1 MTQIKFGTDGWRG
14 LIADDFTF
22 ENVRRVAAAIAG
34 YVLKHEDS
42 TRGIVIGYDTRFLS
56 DRFARAV
63 AEVIAGAGIPV
74 LLANDYVPT
83 PAVSYNVKKLGASGG
98 VMVTSS
104 HNPWN
109 WNGIKFK
116 AKFGGSATPA
126 IMKLIEDEL
135 AAGTMPS
142 GRAAKVPAAKIE
154 EVDLKPAYVEAVT
167 HFADLDL
174 IRRANFKFAIDSMYG
189 SGRGVLPK
197 IFDAQGIRYVAIRQE
212 VNPLFPGI
220 NPEPILPHVA
230 LLQETV
236 VKEKCYAGLA
246 TDGDADRIGAV
257 TEDGS
262 FVDSHKCM
270 AILLNWLLVHKKW
283 PGDVVRAFN
292 TTGMID
298 RIAAKFGRKLHE
310 TSIGFKYIADLMME
324 HEILIGGEESGGIG
338 YGRFLPERDGILN
351 SLLLANVM
359 AEEKKP
365 LGQLV
370 ADLQREFG
378 AHYYGRRDLHISD
391 EIKNDAI
398 RRAAD
403 LRMTRLGAYS
413 ILRKENRDGVK
424 CYLDAPKHG
433 DGADAWVL
441 FRASGTEP
449 MLRCYAEAA
458 APDLVEEILETGERF
473 VRQA

>member
-22 ENVRRVAAAIAG
+22 DNVRRVASAIAS
-34 YVLKHEDS
+34 YVLKNEDAAK
-42 TRGIVIGYDTRFLS
+42 GVIIGYDTRFVS
-56 DRFARAV
+56 DRAARIV
-63 AEVIAGAGIPV
+63 AEVVANAGVPV
-74 LLANDYVPT
+74 LLSNDYVPT
-83 PAVSYNVKKLGASGG
+83 PTVSYNVKKLGAAGG

-109 WNGIKFK
+109 WNGVKFK

-126 IMKLIEDEL
+126 IMKIIEEEL
-135 AAGTMPS
+135 ARSAMPS
-142 GRAAKVPAAKIE
+142 AKPPANVE
-154 EVDLKPAYVEAVT
+154 EVDLKAAYVEAVCQ
-167 HFADLDL
+167 FADLDL
-174 IRRANFKFAIDSMYG
+174 IRKANFKFAIDSMYG
-189 SGRGVLPK
+189 SGRGVLTG
-197 IFDAQGIRYVAIRQE
+197 IFDKNGIRYVAIRQE

-220 NPEPILPHVA
+220 NPEPILPHVE

-236 VKEKCYAGLA
+236 VKEKCHAGLV

-257 TEDGS
+257 AEDGS

-270 AILLNWLLVHKKW
+270 CVLLQWLLKYKKW

-292 TTGMID
+292 TTGMMD
-298 RIAAKFGRKLHE
+298 RIAAKYGRKLYE
-310 TSIGFKYIADLMME
+310 CNIGFKYIADLMME

-359 AEEKKP
+359 AEEGKP

-370 ADLQREFG
+370 SDLQREYG

-391 EIKNDAI
+391 ELKNGAV
-398 RRAAD
+398 RRAGDTA
-403 LRMTRLGAYS
+403 TVKLGSYGV
-413 ILRKENRDGVK
+413 LRKEKRDGVK
-424 CYLDAPKHG
+424 LYLDAPKNG
-433 DGADAWVL
+433 NGADPWVL
-441 FRASGTEP
+441 FRASGTELL
-449 MLRCYAEAA
+449 LRIYAEAA
-458 APDLVEEILETGERF
+458 TPELVEENLESGERF
-473 VRQA
+473 ARQG